1 MHSWRMHF
9 VSTVSDVSNS
19 GIQYSSYSKSVE
31 IIDNPENRAPI
42 TRIQPR
48 HENIIGCVVSEI
60 TATSFAFTPRG
71 TFFGSG
77 FQSAA
82 ALHTHN
88 PRPPRFLFIDSGQI
102 NENET
107 TSRVIHNEAPGNFH
121 YRVWYNCNSIS
132 MNDRRNEIY
141 QTIEGFIVDGIV
153 STFWN
158 CQWQKDDLQV
168 VHVAHNGVAVCA
180 SANS

>member
-1 MHSWRMHF
+1 MLYYLILTKNDTLQLLVYFFYRIHLPFSIYDRSRGLVSMHSWRMHF

-132 MNDRRNEIY
+132 MNDR
-141 QTIEGFIVDGIV
+141 
-153 STFWN
+153 S
-158 CQWQKDDLQV
+158 KK
-168 VHVAHNGVAVCA
+168 
-180 SANS
+180 